1 MQQFKQKTLFIAF
14 MIAAAGL
21 AAIFLLP
28 SLSITASDNALF
40 AKLVPEC
47 SNLSIGGKSVTQV
60 CTICD
65 LFKLIQNILNFAWI
79 YITFPLAALM
89 LAVGGFMMLVPGLSG
104 EKGSGSYSKGKK
116 IITNALLGIVIVFM
130 AWLGIDT
137 VMKAMHGFQ
146 YNEGGGFG
154 PWNAIQCQ
162 SQPIT
167 LNVINESNSAP
178 SPLSSNLLNDAEVR
192 QTLSSQAG
200 ITVLDACPAGI
211 SSADVPGGCA
221 ILSNVSQKAISAV
234 TAFKTACDCP
244 IKITGGSGDKIY
256 LENTPVVKLFIEI
269 SYITAGLRVNDGSR
283 LFKAP
288 NGIIFAL

>member
-1 MQQFKQKTLFIAF
+1 MQEFKQKIPFTAFI
-14 MIAAAGL
+14 IAIVGL
-21 AAIFLLP
+21 AAIILLP
-28 SLSITASDNALF
+28 SINTTASDNALF

-47 SNLSIGGKSVTQV
+47 SSISVGGKSVTNV

-79 YITFPLAALM
+79 YITFPVAALM
-89 LAVGGFMMLVPGLSG
+89 LAIGGFMMLVPGLSG
-104 EKGSGSYSKGKK
+104 EKGAGSYSKGKK

-137 VMKAMHGFQ
+137 IMKAVHGFQ

-162 SQPIT
+162 SQPLIIS
-167 LNVINESNSAP
+167 VVDESNGSTN
-178 SPLSSNLLNDAEVR
+178 SLSLNLLNDAEVR
-192 QTLSSQAG
+192 QALSSQPG

-221 ILSNVSQKAISAV
+221 VLSNVTPKAIAAV
-234 TAFKTACDCP
+234 NAFKTACGCP

-256 LENTPVVKLFIEI
+256 LENTPVVKMFIEI
-269 SYITAGLRVNDGSR
+269 TYITAGLRVNDGSK